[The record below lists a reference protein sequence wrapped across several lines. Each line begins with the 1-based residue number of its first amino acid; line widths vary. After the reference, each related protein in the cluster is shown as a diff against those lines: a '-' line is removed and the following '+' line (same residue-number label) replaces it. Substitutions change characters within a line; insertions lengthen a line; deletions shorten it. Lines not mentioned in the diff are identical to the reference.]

1 MKSQIDKLKK
11 LGFKKLPT
19 LDLFLEVQHN
29 KLAKSIDEYN
39 LYDSLR
45 NFKKASDGI
54 PSPLDFINYDL
65 EGVLIKDNVP
75 IFKGWT
81 VCKETSSETK
91 KVAKLVTVQNQ
102 YRIYF
107 DTADGVVIWSQ
118 SHVADKVKYKDLA
131 YYFENEL
138 KLN

>member
-1 MKSQIDKLKK
+1 MKNQIDKLKK

-29 KLAKSIDEYN
+29 KLIKSTDEYN
-39 LYDSLR
+39 LYESVLK
-45 NFKKASDGI
+45 FKKALDGI

-65 EGVLIKDNVP
+65 EGNLVKDNVP

-81 VCKETSSETK
+81 VCAETSSETK
-91 KVAKLVTVQNQ
+91 KVAKMVTPDNQ
-102 YRIYF
+102 YRVYF
-107 DTADGVVIWSQ
+107 DTADGVVIM
-118 SHVADKVKYKDLA
+118 SHTHGGDKMKYKDLA
-131 YYFENEL
+131 YFFENEL